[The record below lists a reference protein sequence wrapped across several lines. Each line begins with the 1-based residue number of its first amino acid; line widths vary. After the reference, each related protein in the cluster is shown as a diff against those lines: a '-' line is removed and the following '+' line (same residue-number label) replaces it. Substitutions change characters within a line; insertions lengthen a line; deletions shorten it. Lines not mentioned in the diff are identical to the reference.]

1 MKNLNHKYIFIVL
14 IVIFFI
20 GVNAVAQVG
29 IGTTTPNANA
39 MLDVDVSSL
48 ATDAKKGFMPPRMTT
63 SEKNTLGTSLVLS
76 DKGMLVFDTDLTAYY
91 YWNGT
96 TWLLIRIDSV
106 VTDSDSFG
114 NMYLTVPDYTVI
126 ASKNTPLKIEGV
138 TTAENLNN
146 FVASG
151 NNRLVYTGSKTRIF
165 SIVCS
170 MSFGASS
177 KNDHYSFYIYHGGN
191 ASPGI
196 IQSTKVRR
204 FIAATSDIGA
214 LSVSGLVSLAPN
226 EWIEVWGECTDED
239 DQDLNVET
247 FNLMIY

>member
-1 MKNLNHKYIFIVL
+1 MKNINNKHIFFIML
-14 IVIFFI
+14 IVIFFVT
-20 GVNAVAQVG
+20 VNAMAQVG

-39 MLDVDVSSL
+39 MLDIDVSSL
-48 ATDAKKGFMPPRMTT
+48 GTKKGFMPPRMTT
-63 SEKNTLGTSLVLS
+63 AEKDNLGTSLVLT
-76 DKGMLVFDTDLTAYY
+76 DKGMLIFDTDLTAFY
-91 YWNGT
+91 YWDGT
-96 TWLLIRIDSV
+96 QWLLIRIDNV
-106 VTDSDSFG
+106 ITDEDSFG
-114 NMYLTVPDYTVI
+114 NMYLTVPDHTVI

-138 TTAENLNN
+138 TAVENLNN

-191 ASPGI
+191 ASPSV
-196 IQSTKVRR
+196 IQSTKVSR
-204 FIAATSDIGA
+204 FIAATSDTGA